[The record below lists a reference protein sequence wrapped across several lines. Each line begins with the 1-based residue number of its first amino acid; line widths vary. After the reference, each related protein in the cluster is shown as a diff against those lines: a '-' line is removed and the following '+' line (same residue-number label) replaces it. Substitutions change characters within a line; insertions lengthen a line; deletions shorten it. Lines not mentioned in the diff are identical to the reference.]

1 MLEHLLGIDQ
11 QVLWLNV
18 SMDHIFAMAVLDSL
32 QQLVNVVAYLIK
44 LDSIRVFFE
53 DFKQVFLK
61 VLEDQVEAVAPIVA
75 QTLKF
80 VPLEHAHR

>member
-1 MLEHLLGIDQ
+1 MLDHLLGIDQ

-32 QQLVNVVAYLIK
+32 QQLVDVVAYLVK

-53 DFKQVFLK
+53 DFQQVFLK

>member
-32 QQLVNVVAYLIK
+32 QQLVDVVAYLVK

-53 DFKQVFLK
+53 DFQQVFLK

>member
-1 MLEHLLGIDQ
+1 MLDHLLGIDQ

-32 QQLVNVVAYLIK
+32 QQLVDVVAYLIK